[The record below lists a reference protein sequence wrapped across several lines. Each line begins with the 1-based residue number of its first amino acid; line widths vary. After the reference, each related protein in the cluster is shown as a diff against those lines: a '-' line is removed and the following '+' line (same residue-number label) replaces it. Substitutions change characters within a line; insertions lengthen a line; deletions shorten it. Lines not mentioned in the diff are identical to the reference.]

1 MATPASL
8 SRSAPEADHSP
19 SAAADGT
26 AAPAA
31 PRRVTPSLRWASP
44 RAARFKRGLDVA
56 ASATAL
62 LVLSPVLAAIAVA
75 VKRDSSGPVLYVDWR
90 IGRDQRP
97 FRCYKFRTMC
107 EDAPQRQCD
116 LEGINECGGVLFKIR
131 EDPRVTRVGLKLR
144 KYSLDELPQLFN
156 ILRGDMSLVGPRPL
170 PTRDVER
177 MDDWHLQRHLVTPGL
192 TGLWQVNGRSK
203 LDFDD
208 MIRLDLDYIEDWT
221 PLADLVII
229 ARTARSVLASDGAY

>member
-1 MATPASL
+1 MATAAPPL
-8 SRSAPEADHSP
+8 SQS
-19 SAAADGT
+19 

-31 PRRVTPSLRWASP
+31 PRRVTPSARWSSP

-56 ASATAL
+56 VSATAL
-62 LVLSPVLAAIAVA
+62 VLLSPVLLAIAIA
-75 VKRDSSGPVLYVDWR
+75 VKRDSSGPALYVDWR
-90 IGRDQRP
+90 VGRDQRP

-107 EDAPQRQCD
+107 EDAAERQKD
-116 LEGINECGGVLFKIR
+116 LEEINECGGVIFKIR
-131 EDPRVTRVGLKLR
+131 DDPRVTKVGLRLR
-144 KYSLDELPQLFN
+144 KHSLDELPQLLN

-170 PTRDVER
+170 PLRDVSCME
-177 MDDWHLQRHLVTPGL
+177 DWHTQRHLITPGL

-221 PLADLVII
+221 PVTDLVVL
-229 ARTARSVLASDGAY
+229 ARTVRAVLGSDGAY

>member
-1 MATPASL
+1 MASAAPPLSQPASP
-8 SRSAPEADHSP
+8 AP
-19 SAAADGT
+19 
-26 AAPAA
+26 
-31 PRRVTPSLRWASP
+31 PRRVTPSASWAAP
-44 RAARFKRGLDVA
+44 RALRFKRGLDLAV
-56 ASATAL
+56 SATAL
-62 LVLSPVLAAIAVA
+62 VLLSPLLAGIALA
-75 VKRDSSGPVLYVDWR
+75 VKRSSPGPALYVDRR

-107 EDAPQRQCD
+107 VDAAERQKD
-116 LEGINECGGVLFKIR
+116 LEEINECGGVLFKIR
-131 EDPRVTRVGLKLR
+131 EDPRVTSVGVWLR

-170 PTRDVER
+170 PTRDVGHMEE
-177 MDDWHLQRHLVTPGL
+177 WHTQRHLVAPGL

-221 PLADLVII
+221 PASDLVIL
-229 ARTARSVLASDGAY
+229 ARTLRCVLGSDGAY